1 MKVILT
7 IGAPQSG
14 HLAVFDRITQA
25 GVVCAAPC
33 RDASLSPQNLQAR
46 LLRSMEVNLSSD
58 TPLIQLTP
66 GRLWNELASDLFLTN
81 IDHPAWG
88 WADHQ
93 SVCLMDFWREFD
105 PQVRLLL
112 VYNSP
117 LAYLQQVLC
126 DSDTL
131 TADAIAAALATW
143 SHWNTALLR
152 YFHRHPQHCLLVNS
166 QQAVA
171 EPAALIELLKT
182 KWQIAGLTVQEST
195 GQGSNQ
201 SDLLT
206 HLISQML
213 DPQHPAWALHQ
224 ELESVAQLTVPAT
237 AASNDPGVGI
247 AAAWAE
253 WAKARTQAETA
264 SQEQSNLIAAHADLT
279 RARDQLGAQLAAEAK
294 AKAEAIAQRDA
305 QASAKAQAIAQRDA
319 EAKSKAEAIAQRD
332 AEAKA
337 KAELQAQVA
346 QAAQA
351 AQASAKVSEE
361 TTELKQENELLLLQL
376 HQVQEELEH
385 YFLRYQ
391 EIERQQQSKATGF
404 VADFWRMHQP
414 QELVIDMQQD
424 VTGNNWYPAESDGRW
439 AGPAALSTLQMPPLQ
454 AGNYTLELDIVDAM
468 SLAIVNNLVVE
479 ALGQTPPVEVFYP
492 LYQGEYPLICK
503 VPLTLSQAAAQ
514 QPWSINLRFHQLV
527 CPADTGAD
535 ANDRRNLSMRLRSV
549 KLVKQS

>member
-1 MKVILT
+1 
-7 IGAPQSG
+7 
-14 HLAVFDRITQA
+14 
-25 GVVCAAPC
+25 
-33 RDASLSPQNLQAR
+33 
-46 LLRSMEVNLSSD
+46 
-58 TPLIQLTP
+58 
-66 GRLWNELASDLFLTN
+66 
-81 IDHPAWG
+81 
-88 WADHQ
+88 
-93 SVCLMDFWREFD
+93 
-105 PQVRLLL
+105 
-112 VYNSP
+112 
-117 LAYLQQVLC
+117 
-126 DSDTL
+126 
-131 TADAIAAALATW
+131 
-143 SHWNTALLR
+143 
-152 YFHRHPQHCLLVNS
+152 
-166 QQAVA
+166 
-171 EPAALIELLKT
+171 
-182 KWQIAGLTVQEST
+182 
-195 GQGSNQ
+195 
-201 SDLLT
+201 
-206 HLISQML
+206 
-213 DPQHPAWALHQ
+213 LHQ

-253 WAKARTQAETA
+253 WANARKQTMTA
-264 SQEQSNLIAAHADLT
+264 AKEQSKLIAAHAELT

-294 AKAEAIAQRDA
+294 AKAELQAQVA
-305 QASAKAQAIAQRDA
+305 QAGQASAKTSTEASELKQENELLLLQLHQVQKELEAYFLKNQTLTPLAEQAEQLKKELASAQARLDA
-319 EAKSKAEAIAQRD
+319 EAKTNAQIATQRD
-332 AEAKA
+332 NLAKEKTALAAARDEQAKLAAERQNALVAHQAQLKDLQSQHEQLTQKKSNLIATHAELTRARDQLGAQLAAEVQA

-351 AQASAKVSEE
+351 SAKASTEA
-361 TTELKQENELLLLQL
+361 TELKQENELLLLQL

-424 VTGNNWYPAESDGRW
+424 ITGNNWYPAESDGRW